1 MLVQAQFILLKL
13 TILIE
18 ISVSIISDDQRN
30 LDVIAK
36 IREFGV
42 YAFFLICSA
51 AEFYWTEIIQ
61 VVYCQYGEMLS
72 EEQVTTIDWSTKV
85 SYWGAKLKKP
95 VTLARQIDYLF
106 KQLWGKVALSGMYH
120 TGQILKFDYRW
131 GF

>member
-30 LDVIAK
+30 LDVLAK

-61 VVYCQYGEMLS
+61 VVYCQYGEMLR
-72 EEQVTTIDWSTKV
+72 EEQVNTIDWSTKV
-85 SYWGAKLKKP
+85 SY
-95 VTLARQIDYLF
+95 
-106 KQLWGKVALSGMYH
+106 
-120 TGQILKFDYRW
+120 
-131 GF
+131 